1 MRIVPCRVDRRDK
14 DNNENNNIMKETL
27 FDNFIITVPSRIVMS
42 WEASVPDDGTR
53 RTGNR
58 KLPVNRRLQK

>member
-27 FDNFIITVPSRIVMS
+27 FDNFIITVPIRIVMS
-42 WEASVPDDGTR
+42 WEASVPDDRTK

-58 KLPVNRRLQK
+58 KKKL